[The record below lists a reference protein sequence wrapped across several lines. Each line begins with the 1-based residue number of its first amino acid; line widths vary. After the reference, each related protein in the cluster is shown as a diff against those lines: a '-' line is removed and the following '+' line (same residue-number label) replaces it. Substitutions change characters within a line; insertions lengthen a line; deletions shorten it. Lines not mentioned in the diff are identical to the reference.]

1 MPYEKRLCVLKQ
13 LKKGFSADG
22 SPLSGAVYAERL
34 GHELILSPKIAGLSP
49 LREGRYALAVWIGG
63 KTYCLE
69 LKGNEQLRI
78 SDTPPLKDG
87 FSALLCFVRSGDA
100 EPIAHG
106 FCGGA
111 PSEHGIL
118 LSVFS
123 KKEKLPEERE
133 KAQKLEPKNSKAEPP
148 VPSETEYGEVA
159 SEQAPF
165 RGAADGKPEFGEIG
179 KYDDEAIASSDYFG
193 RVWATLEDA
202 GADACDKDE
211 EKAAKDGDRA
221 CEDETNQTVHPF
233 RLARGGLTY
242 YKEVAP
248 KLAAAMKKYPKD
260 DTLKSVFPC
269 SEWVKTEN
277 ALLGVIYAEGQPRY
291 LCVAMKDEP
300 PAKVREFCIAVPE
313 SPYTETERYFVV
325 FQDADTG
332 EYVRVEN
339 A

>member
-22 SPLSGAVYAERL
+22 SPLSGAAYAERL
-34 GHELILSPKIAGLSP
+34 GQELILSPKIVGLSP
-49 LREGRYALAVWIGG
+49 LREGRYALALWIGG

-78 SDTPPLKDG
+78 PDTPPLKDG

-100 EPIAHG
+100 EPIAYG
-106 FCGGA
+106 YCGGA

-123 KKEKLPEERE
+123 KKERMPEER
-133 KAQKLEPKNSKAEPP
+133 KKPQKSELKSKAEPP
-148 VPSETEYGEVA
+148 VPSKPEHGEAA
-159 SEQAPF
+159 SEQDPF
-165 RGAADGKPEFGEIG
+165 RGIAAADGKPAFGSG

-193 RVWATLEDA
+193 GIWATLEDA
-202 GADACDKDE
+202 GADACGKDE
-211 EKAAKDGDRA
+211 EKAAKDGDRS

-248 KLAAAMKKYPKD
+248 RLAAAMKKYPKD
-260 DTLKSVFPC
+260 DTLKSVFPS
-269 SEWVKTEN
+269 SEWVKVEK
-277 ALLGVIYAEGQPRY
+277 ALLGVIYAEGLPRY

-300 PAKVREFCIAVPE
+300 PKEVKEFCIAVPE

-339 A
+339 T